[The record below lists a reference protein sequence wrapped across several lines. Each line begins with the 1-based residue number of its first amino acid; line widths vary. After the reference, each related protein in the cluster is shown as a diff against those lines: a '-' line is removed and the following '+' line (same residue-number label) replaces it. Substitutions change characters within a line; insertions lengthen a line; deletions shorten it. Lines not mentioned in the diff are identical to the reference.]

1 MPEKPDGKFRSE
13 LRTLLSSVLSHSKLI
28 LFIDQ
33 LFMGLKAMLDQIID
47 EGNYFTKFE
56 TGPTLKSWDAIN
68 SDMQRLIEP
77 FYFAV
82 FYDKAINVIPTSQKA
97 SIHCLRSEIE
107 KLYQDELKE
116 ILEIKRKKDISK
128 ERLDIERKLE
138 GGVIINMSDKT
149 VPPELIEEFSNGK
162 SFIRDLQDYGSEVD
176 IKNHR
181 FLREEIAN
189 LLNRMYFWGSNPDI
203 NLSRNRPIKDEV
215 KMFHWKTLEHDIV
228 CNLTSS
234 YFSNDDVLF
243 LKNITSLLEDSKPD
257 LNLEKFQKTAKL
269 HESLVLIEADKG
281 QGIVLLRKDDLL
293 RMYERNDK
301 KHGFIKTDLTEN
313 DVVID
318 NLERRDYLASLIPK
332 DVYENLDNKIKKS
345 LIQPHGMAPI
355 FRPLGKVQKLDCP
368 SYKDIDIFSS
378 RMIKSSSGAP
388 HNVIAEVASKM
399 TEPLI
404 NELNQNIV
412 DEFGWKPAMQDCVE
426 VFNRLS
432 QDDIMQSP
440 DKLIGI
446 EGDAV
451 DMYLMLDFEIIIKDI
466 EEILEF
472 FEKDEE
478 FVEFYTKAVETLMR
492 INYWRQPGGIYTVG
506 PKGPNGFSIGCFL
519 AANGSELVMV
529 WREGR
534 LLMLLKKKGLL
545 KFVKLLSRYKDDFLL
560 LLLWHPT
567 ETVKVVQ
574 AVCEAFPSSLQFKF
588 KISTVRVDFVDQS
601 LYINQ
606 SQQNYVKLLRKAE
619 SSYDYPRKT
628 TNMKDAT
635 IYGTIHSCVRR
646 SLERNTLESDVR
658 LNEDLYRLIL
668 RKRGFKNT
676 DYSKIRKVVLNRKSK
691 GITKPKWD
699 SKGKVFSGVITFD
712 KKSRSHRKISK
723 MLYGCGFPQK
733 YQPPLPNRGKKIWQT
748 YFKKRSYISD
758 MDSFLEKNKQRS

>member
-1 MPEKPDGKFRSE
+1 
-13 LRTLLSSVLSHSKLI
+13 
-28 LFIDQ
+28 
-33 LFMGLKAMLDQIID
+33 MLEQIIL
-47 EGNYFTKFE
+47 EGNYFTTFE
-56 TGPTLKSWDAIN
+56 TGANLKSWDVIN
-68 SDMQRLIEP
+68 SEMKSLIEP
-77 FYFAV
+77 FHFAV
-82 FYDKAINVIPTSQKA
+82 FLDKAINVLHISLHA
-97 SIHCLRSEIE
+97 SIHRLLPEIE
-107 KLYQDELKE
+107 ELYQEELKE
-116 ILEIKRKKDISK
+116 ILEIKKRKDISK
-128 ERLDIERKLE
+128 ERLDIKRKLD

-149 VPPELIEEFSNGK
+149 IPPELIDEFSNGK
-162 SFIRDLQDYGSEVD
+162 SFIRNLQDYRSEID
-176 IKNHR
+176 IRNHR
-181 FLREEIAN
+181 FLREEITN
-189 LLNRMYFWGSNPDI
+189 LLNRMYYWGSNPDI

-215 KMFHWKTLEHDIV
+215 KMFHWKTIEHDIV
-228 CNLTSS
+228 CNLTNS
-234 YFSNDDVLF
+234 YFSDDDILF
-243 LKNITSLLEDSKPD
+243 LKNITSLLENSNLD
-257 LNLEKFQKTAKL
+257 LDLEKFQKSIKL

-281 QGIVLLRKDDLL
+281 QGIVLLKKDDLL

-332 DVYENLDNKIKKS
+332 DVYENLDNKVKKS
-345 LIQPHGMAPI
+345 LLKPHGMAPI

-412 DEFGWKPAMQDCVE
+412 DEYGWKPAMQDCVE

-432 QDDIMQSP
+432 QDDIMQPSE
-440 DKLIGI
+440 KLIGI

-451 DMYLMLDFEIIIKDI
+451 DMYLMLDFGIIINDI

-478 FVEFYTKAVETLMR
+478 FVAFYTKAVETLMR

-506 PKGPNGFSIGCFL
+506 PKGASGFSIGCFL
-519 AANGSELVMV
+519 AANGSELIMV

-606 SQQNYVKLLRKAE
+606 IQQNYVKLLRKAE

-676 DYSKIRKVVLNRKSK
+676 DFSKIKKIVLDRKSK
-691 GITKPKWD
+691 GIIKPKWD

-712 KKSRSHRKISK
+712 KRSRSHRKISK
-723 MLYGCGFPQK
+723 MLFSCGFPKK

-748 YFKKRSYISD
+748 HFKKRVYISD
-758 MDSFLEKNKQRS
+758 MDSFLEKNKQRC